1 MVGKLKNRN
10 NYSVFVKIEG
20 KTISIEPHGETES
33 IYNSEKID
41 QALLKEEGILFIGGG
56 NK

>member
-20 KTISIEPHGETES
+20 KVISIEPHGETES